1 LEYAEKTLSY
11 VRRLWQRD
19 VALETVIGGKRTL
32 LSYNDRGFSTKT
44 LK

>member
-11 VRRLWQRD
+11 IYQLWQRD
-19 VALETVIGGKRTL
+19 VALETVISGRRSL
-32 LSYNDRGFSTKT
+32 LLYNDRGFSSKA